1 MLVFPGN
8 RELHV
13 GGGSGI
19 WCRSSIYVS
28 GMDDGWMSELMKERR
43 ERGGN
48 NVGSY
53 LESLNLV
60 TPIFFNFMHIPK

>member
-1 MLVFPGN
+1 MSFTWAVAP
-8 RELHV
+8 
-13 GGGSGI
+13 
-19 WCRSSIYVS
+19 VS
-28 GMDDGWMSELMKERR
+28 GADLQYMFQEWMMDGWMSELMKERR

-60 TPIFFNFMHIPK
+60 TPIFFNFMHITK